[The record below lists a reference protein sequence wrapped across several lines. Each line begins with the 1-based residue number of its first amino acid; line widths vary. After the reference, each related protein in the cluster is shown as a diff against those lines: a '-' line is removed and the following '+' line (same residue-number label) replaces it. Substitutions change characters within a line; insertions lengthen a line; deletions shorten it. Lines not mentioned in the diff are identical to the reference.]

1 MHVVERSPVSERH
14 VQALWYDGG
23 LRPEELR
30 TVDGLPI
37 RVVDPGVWNLEAGPD
52 FRDAVIEVGSSRQR
66 IRGDVEIHLRPAD
79 WTAHGH
85 AADSAYGRVV
95 LHVTWFSGPVPVG
108 LPTGCVS
115 VCLGDFLRTRTD
127 FSPDEIDLDVYPYAK
142 LPTTERPCA
151 AIFARRPDACL
162 DLLRAL
168 GSRRLEGKVRR
179 LKALFVRK
187 GDHAQTFYEE
197 MMAAFGYKHNAAPFR
212 ALAERIPWRDLPE
225 TKDSAETVLA
235 CAAEMDI
242 ARRVPWRTANVRP
255 ANSPARRIGDAAA
268 LFAGAL
274 PELLLRLNEFD
285 LASRD
290 GQKAAQRL
298 LRTEGRVGADRAAAM
313 LANVVTPFALAEGRL
328 SRVPEWLCPE
338 GICAPMR
345 LTAFRL
351 LGRDHNPALYSGN
364 GLLLQGLIQVHRE
377 FCLAVHPDCSTC
389 ALVRA
394 LAGAEEKC

>member
-37 RVVDPGVWNLEAGPD
+37 RVVDPGIWNLEAGPD
-52 FRDAVIEVGSSRQR
+52 FRDAVVEVGSSRQR

-85 AADSAYGRVV
+85 AADSAYGCVV
-95 LHVTWFSGPVPVG
+95 LHVTWFSGPVPAG
-108 LPTGCVS
+108 LPAGCVS
-115 VCLGDFLRTRTD
+115 VCLGDFLRTRSD
-127 FSPDEIDLDVYPYAK
+127 FSPDEIDLGVYPYAK
-142 LPTTERPCA
+142 LPTTERPCESV
-151 AIFARRPDACL
+151 FARRPDACL
-162 DLLRAL
+162 DLLRVL
-168 GSRRLEGKVRR
+168 GARRLEDKVRR

-212 ALAERIPWRDLPE
+212 ALAARIPWRDLPE
-225 TKDSAETVLA
+225 TKDLAETVLA

-338 GICAPMR
+338 GLCAPMR

-394 LAGAEEKC
+394 LAGTEEKC

>member
-52 FRDAVIEVGSSRQR
+52 FRDAVVEIGQSRQR

-108 LPTGCVS
+108 LPTVCVS

-168 GSRRLEGKVRR
+168 GSRRLEGKARR

-225 TKDSAETVLA
+225 TKDLAETVLA

-389 ALVRA
+389 ALVRT
-394 LAGAEEKC
+394 LAGTEEKC

>member
-37 RVVDPGVWNLEAGPD
+37 RVVDPGIWNLEAGPD
-52 FRDAVIEVGSSRQR
+52 FRDAVVEIGQSRQR

-95 LHVTWFSGPVPVG
+95 LHVTWYPGPVPVG
-108 LPTGCVS
+108 LPTVCVS

-127 FSPDEIDLDVYPYAK
+127 FSPDEIDLDAYPYAK

-162 DLLRAL
+162 DLLRVL
-168 GSRRLEGKVRR
+168 GARRLEGKARR

-225 TKDSAETVLA
+225 TKDLAETVLA

-285 LASRD
+285 LASQD
-290 GQKAAQRL
+290 GQRAAQRL

>member
-1 MHVVERSPVSERH
+1 MTAVDHPPVSERH
-14 VQALWYDGG
+14 VQALWYDGA
-23 LRPEELR
+23 LRPEELH
-30 TVDGLPI
+30 TVDGMPI

-79 WTAHGH
+79 WPSHGH
-85 AADSAYGRVV
+85 AGDPAYKRVV
-95 LHVTWFSGPVPVG
+95 LHVTWYPGPVPVG

-127 FSPDEIDLDVYPYAK
+127 FSPDEIDLDAYPYAK

-162 DLLRAL
+162 DLLRVL
-168 GSRRLEGKVRR
+168 GARRLEGKARR